1 MMSRPFPLNHQPKR
15 PIHASLSQVMLIAV
29 LLAVVV
35 GCSSI
40 GTGVSRDKPEP
51 PDAAA
56 RAEAQAVLATLN
68 SHNAGLKNF
77 KGIGKIKVW
86 QNGDLTIDER
96 VAWIGSET
104 SKISIV
110 LLIGGYPAVKMASD
124 GKWFYYYEVAAGKK
138 PIYKK
143 MAASDASL
151 KRIIS
156 ISIQTDDVLSLLAG
170 RVPIRE
176 HHSAILEQQEAAPG
190 YVLVLKRRWWGVTEK
205 IYLDETKM
213 RVRQVEFYN
222 GSDALIYRARFDEMQ
237 TIVGYSVPV
246 RLSISNGHDADF
258 ELYVH
263 RFWADIAVSPSM
275 FVLNPPE

>member
-1 MMSRPFPLNHQPKR
+1 ML
-15 PIHASLSQVMLIAV
+15 LSVV
-29 LLAVVV
+29 LAVFV

-40 GTGVSRDKPEP
+40 GTGLSRDKPEP
-51 PDAAA
+51 TDASA
-56 RAEAQAVLATLN
+56 RAVLATLN
-68 SHNAGLKNF
+68 GHNAGLINF

-86 QNGDLTIDER
+86 QKGNLTIDER

-138 PIYKK
+138 PIYTK

-156 ISIQTDDVLSLLAG
+156 ISIQTNDVLSLLAG

-205 IYLDETKM
+205 IYLDQTKM

-222 GSDALIYRARFDEMQ
+222 RSDSLIYRARFDEMQ
-237 TIVGYSVPV
+237 TVNGYSVPV
-246 RLSISNGHDADF
+246 RLSISNGDDADF
-258 ELYVH
+258 ELDVH
-263 RFWADIAVSPSM
+263 RFWADIAVSASM
-275 FVLNPPE
+275 FVLKPPE

>member
-1 MMSRPFPLNHQPKR
+1 MMFRPFPLNHQPKR
-15 PIHASLSQVMLIAV
+15 PIHDSLSQVMLIAV
-29 LLAVVV
+29 VLAVFV

-40 GTGVSRDKPEP
+40 GTGLSRDKPEP

-56 RAEAQAVLATLN
+56 RAVLATLN
-68 SHNAGLKNF
+68 GHNAGLKNF

-86 QNGDLTIDER
+86 QKGNLTIDER

-124 GKWFYYYEVAAGKK
+124 GQWFYYYEVAAGKK
-138 PIYKK
+138 PIYRK
-143 MAASDASL
+143 MAASNASM

-156 ISIQTDDVLSLLAG
+156 ISIQTNDVLSLLAG

-176 HHSAILEQQEAAPG
+176 HQAAILEQQEAAPG
-190 YVLVLKRRWWGVTEK
+190 YVLALKRRWWGVTEK

-222 GSDALIYRARFDEMQ
+222 RSESLIYRARFDEMQ
-237 TIVGYSVPV
+237 TINGYSVPV
-246 RLSISNGHDADF
+246 RLSISNGDDADF
-258 ELYVH
+258 ELDVH

-275 FVLNPPE
+275 FVLKPPE